1 MTQGT
6 IPSNVTKAACAF
18 IESSSYDRLP
28 SEAVRIARRCIL
40 DGLGLFVAGSDE
52 ELVEVLVEDVRVIGG
67 RPDALLLGAATEG
80 AGQPGGARARHR
92 RPCP

>member
-18 IESSSYDRLP
+18 IESASFDRLP

-40 DGLGLFVAGSDE
+40 DGLGLYVAGSDE
-52 ELVEVLVEDVRVIGG
+52 ESVDVLIKDARETGG
-67 RPDALLLGAATEG
+67 RPDALMLGEG
-80 AGQPGGARARHR
+80 DFKVLE
-92 RPCP
+92 